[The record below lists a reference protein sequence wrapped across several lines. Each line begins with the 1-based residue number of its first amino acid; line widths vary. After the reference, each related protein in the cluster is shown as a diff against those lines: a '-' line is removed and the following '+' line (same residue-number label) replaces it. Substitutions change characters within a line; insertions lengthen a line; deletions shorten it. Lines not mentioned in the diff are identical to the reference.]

1 MNVIQKIHAKLPRLH
16 MVMHGSSSVP
26 QELQDIINE
35 NGGEMPTTFGVPAE
49 EIVEGIRHGVRKI
62 I

>member
-35 NGGEMPTTFGVPAE
+35 NGGEMPTTFGVP
-49 EIVEGIRHGVRKI
+49 RKKSWKASGTACAKLI
-62 I
+62 